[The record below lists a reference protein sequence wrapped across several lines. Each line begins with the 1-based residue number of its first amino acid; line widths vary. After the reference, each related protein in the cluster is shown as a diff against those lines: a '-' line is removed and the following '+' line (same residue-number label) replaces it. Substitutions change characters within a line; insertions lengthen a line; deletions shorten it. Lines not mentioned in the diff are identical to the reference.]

1 MNIHDMTEVAY
12 KNGYEAGKKEAQD
25 EIEKLTVELVGM
37 RGACESYKMHYENA
51 QAEKKELWEERNRI
65 YESLKETKADLEEY
79 RKAYLNAQTENESLQ
94 EENEVMKTNC
104 NSMCMSMPNISKAE
118 RTEAIKEFAKRF
130 ERKIKNVQVTLG
142 QTWEIQ
148 NALKDT
154 LKEMTEQRGE
164 GI

>member
-51 QAEKKELWEERNRI
+51 QAEIERLKK
-65 YESLKETKADLEEY
+65 
-79 RKAYLNAQTENESLQ
+79 
-94 EENEVMKTNC
+94 
-104 NSMCMSMPNISKAE
+104 
-118 RTEAIKEFAKRF
+118 AIKVQDIMIEQQDYKLKSAKSETVKEFVKKF

-154 LKEMTEQRGE
+154 LKEMTERGE
-164 GI
+164 GK